1 MAPDVYLAEAP
12 SNIAFLKYWGKADA
26 AAQWPANDSLSMTLR
41 HARTQ
46 TRLQRSASGHHEIH
60 FEGKRLAAQDPFAQK
75 MLRHLTFL
83 SEALEESQVPL
94 HIDTHNTF
102 PASCGIASSASGMA
116 ALTIGAVACW
126 LEASSWEAL
135 TNKGISRAQLAS
147 WARRGSGS
155 ACRSLWGGFVVWEA
169 AAGPAS
175 QRAYPLFPSA
185 HWDLCDTLL
194 LVSTA
199 PKSVSSSQGHTTAW
213 ESPLF
218 LPRLSG
224 LPTRK
229 RAMLEA
235 LADCNLAQ
243 LGPLL
248 EQEALEMHSIML
260 SVVPPIVYLLPQTAS
275 WIVQIR
281 RWRQEEGLEVYFTI
295 DAGPNL
301 HLICEPSTQPALLAR
316 LAQAGAQW
324 LEDGIGEGPTLG
336 MGRNK
341 KWE

>member
-1 MAPDVYLAEAP
+1 MATDVYVVEAP

-26 AAQWPANDSLSMTLR
+26 IAQWPANDSLSMTLR
-41 HARTQ
+41 HARTH
-46 TRLQRSASGHHEIH
+46 TRVQRSGLAQHVISL
-60 FEGKRLAAQDPFAQK
+60 EGRALSLQAPFAQK
-75 MLRHLTFL
+75 MIRHLAFL
-83 SEALEESQVPL
+83 CEVLGESEVPL
-94 HIDTHNTF
+94 RIDTRNTF

-116 ALTIGAVACW
+116 AFTVGVVAC
-126 LEASSWEAL
+126 LQGASSWEDLAE
-135 TNKGISRAQLAS
+135 KGVSPSQLAS

-155 ACRSLWGGFVVWEA
+155 ACRSLWGGFVAWEA

-175 QRAYPLFPSA
+175 QRVYPIFSA
-185 HWDLCDTLL
+185 SHWDLCDILL

-199 PKSVSSSQGHTTAW
+199 PKTVSSSEGHATAW

-224 LPTRK
+224 LAVRK

-235 LADCNLAQ
+235 LEERNLML

-260 SVVPPIVYLLPQTAS
+260 SVTPPITYLTPQTAQ

-281 RWRQEEGLEVYFTI
+281 RWRQEEGVEVYFTI

-301 HLICEPSTQPALLAR
+301 HLICESGTKKALLAR
-316 LAQAGAQW
+316 LAQVGAQW
-324 LEDGIGEGPTLG
+324 LEDSVGDGPTL
-336 MGRNK
+336 NL
-341 KWE
+341 EQEA